1 MDFTLT
7 FMKFFQL
14 GLSLAAPLILS
25 MLVLIIVLA
34 LIVHRR
40 EGWTA
45 FDAIY
50 WALIT
55 ALTVGYGDIR
65 PSRHVSKVLSIII
78 AMIGLVLAGIVV
90 AIAVTSAAESFKH
103 HADIDALKEK
113 VQDIRLES
121 QPKP

>member
-7 FMKFFQL
+7 FIKFFLL

-25 MLVLIIVLA
+25 MLALIIVLA

-40 EGWTA
+40 EGWTV
-45 FDAIY
+45 FNAIY

-65 PSRHVSKVLSIII
+65 PSRHLSKILSIII
-78 AMIGLVLAGIVV
+78 AATGLIMAGIVV
-90 AIAVTSAAESFKH
+90 ALAVSAATEAFRH
-103 HADIDALKEK
+103 HADLNTAKKAAE
-113 VQDIRLES
+113 QIREES
-121 QPKP
+121 RR